1 MIYSGEDCT
10 RPIVFV
16 EWAKVAAGV
25 DTGYFWYGLMAG
37 YLLTLVTVIFVVAVL
52 NWRANG

>member
-10 RPIVFV
+10 RPILFV